1 MRHLL
6 LVVMMILLP
15 VRGWAGDHMAVSMAA
30 GMAANMVTSATAKT
44 GESTMSTDCP
54 MHLQT
59 LAADTANDS
68 NPTSKGQLGSGC
80 NSCDSCELCLALAT
94 VTQVAWPSDAAR
106 PHIAP
111 LAMGIAYH
119 SADSASSL
127 KPPIS

>member
-15 VRGWAGDHMAVSMAA
+15 ARGWAGNEMAV
-30 GMAANMVTSATAKT
+30 GMAASMVTSATAKA
-44 GESTMSTDCP
+44 GESMMSADCP
-54 MHLQT
+54 MHFQT
-59 LAADTANDS
+59 LVADTGNNS
-68 NPTSKGQLGSGC
+68 NPTSKSQWGSGC
-80 NSCDSCELCLALAT
+80 NSCDTCELCLALAT
-94 VTQVAWPSDAAR
+94 VSHIAWPSGGAS

-111 LAMGIAYH
+111 LTTGIAFH

>member
-15 VRGWAGDHMAVSMAA
+15 VRGWAGNDMAV
-30 GMAANMVTSATAKT
+30 GMAVNMVTSATAKT
-44 GESTMSTDCP
+44 GEPRMAADCP
-54 MHLQT
+54 MHFQT

-68 NPTSKGQLGSGC
+68 IPTSTGQQCSGC
-80 NSCDSCELCLALAT
+80 DTCELCLALAT
-94 VTQVAWPSDAAR
+94 VTHNIWFSGATS

-111 LAMGIAYH
+111 LATGIAFH

>member
-15 VRGWAGDHMAVSMAA
+15 IRGWAGNDMAV
-30 GMAANMVTSATAKT
+30 GMAASIVTSATAKA
-44 GESTMSTDCP
+44 GEPMMSADCP
-54 MHLQT
+54 MHVQT

-68 NPTSKGQLGSGC
+68 NQASTGQQC
-80 NSCDSCELCLALAT
+80 SCDTCELCLALAT
-94 VTQVAWPSDAAR
+94 VTHIAWSSGGAS

-111 LAMGIAYH
+111 LTTGIAYN
-119 SADSASSL
+119 SAESASRL

>member
-15 VRGWAGDHMAVSMAA
+15 ARGWASNEMAV
-30 GMAANMVTSATAKT
+30 GMAASIVTSATAKA
-44 GESTMSTDCP
+44 GEPMMSADCP
-54 MHLQT
+54 MHVQS

-68 NPTSKGQLGSGC
+68 NPTSTGQQC
-80 NSCDSCELCLALAT
+80 SCDTCELCVALAT
-94 VTQVAWPSDAAR
+94 VTHIAWPSAGTS
-106 PHIAP
+106 PHIEP
-111 LAMGIAYH
+111 LTTGIAFH

>member
-15 VRGWAGDHMAVSMAA
+15 IRGWAGNDMAV
-30 GMAANMVTSATAKT
+30 GMAASIVTSATAKA
-44 GESTMSTDCP
+44 GEPMTSADCP
-54 MHLQT
+54 MHVQT

-68 NPTSKGQLGSGC
+68 NQASIGQQC
-80 NSCDSCELCLALAT
+80 SCDTCELCLALAT
-94 VTQVAWPSDAAR
+94 VTHIAWPSGGAS

-111 LAMGIAYH
+111 LTTGIAFH